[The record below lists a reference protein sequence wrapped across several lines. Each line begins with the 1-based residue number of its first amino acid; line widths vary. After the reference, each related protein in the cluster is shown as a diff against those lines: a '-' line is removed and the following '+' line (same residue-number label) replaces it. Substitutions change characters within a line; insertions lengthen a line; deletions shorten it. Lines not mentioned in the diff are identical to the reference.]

1 MPTAH
6 LVTRTWLIALF
17 AIIALLATSVPA
29 GAQATFQTLYNF
41 QEGSG
46 GNAPDGSR
54 SSTPQARS
62 TARPKMAATPAALL
76 SFLGITAAARCSS

>member
-1 MPTAH
+1 MPTAR

-46 GNAPDGSR
+46 GNAPDGSLIFDA
-54 SSTPQARS
+54 SGALYG
-62 TARPKMAATPAALL
+62 TAENGGNAGCRLSLL
-76 SFLGITAAARCSS
+76 AITAAAWCSS